1 MQMFLSMEDD
11 EIEEEAG
18 KEKNIK
24 EFKANGVVKADEVD
38 LKKTLEKIKTKIK
51 KTEKENIK
59 ITPKVINT
67 YRVKMLKKGELTNKE
82 GPVVFDWFKKQE
94 RMEVKA

>member
-24 EFKANGVVKADEVD
+24 EPKAKKGIVKADGVD
-38 LKKTLEKIKTKIK
+38 LEKTLEKIKTKIK
-51 KTEKENIK
+51 KTEKDRK

-67 YRVKMLKKGELTNKE
+67 YRVKMLKKGELTKKE

-94 RMEVKA
+94 RMRVKA